1 MCRSNLHLRIST
13 VCRERRHPRGRGT
26 SGCKDPD
33 SGVEEDGGRTGLI
46 GDEVYREWRRRE
58 CRGGVCLKETEEG
71 GLRGVGGGEE
81 EVNVEGE
88 EEGSDVTDPGGESEV

>member
-1 MCRSNLHLRIST
+1 M
-13 VCRERRHPRGRGT
+13 
-26 SGCKDPD
+26 
-33 SGVEEDGGRTGLI
+33 
-46 GDEVYREWRRRE
+46 YREWRRRE
-58 CRGGVCLKETEEG
+58 FRGGECLKETEEG